1 MWFIYRQKNYVKYDL
16 HNAGPAH
23 IFLLDKGGT
32 GKSHLRKIIYN
43 VVSKILLYHCR
54 NPEKLR
60 VETGETTIHSGLR
73 ISSGTK
79 LLSLK
84 DKSNAALR
92 NRLSDKNSVV
102 IDELSMVSSDLWTAI
117 KARLGEPLI
126 SS

>member
-1 MWFIYRQKNYVKYDL
+1 M
-16 HNAGPAH
+16 
-23 IFLLDKGGT
+23 
-32 GKSHLRKIIYN
+32 RKIIYN

-60 VETGETTIHSGLR
+60 VETGETTIHSGLP

-92 NRLSDKNSVV
+92 NRLSDMNSVV

-117 KARLGEPLI
+117 KARLGELLI

>member
-1 MWFIYRQKNYVKYDL
+1 M
-16 HNAGPAH
+16 
-23 IFLLDKGGT
+23 
-32 GKSHLRKIIYN
+32 RKIIYN

-54 NPEKLR
+54 KPEKLR
-60 VETGETTIHSGLR
+60 VETGETTIHSGLP
-73 ISSGTK
+73 ISSVSSGTK

-117 KARLGEPLI
+117 KARLGELLI